1 MGKGTVIV
9 YGGGD
14 GDRKKLKPLCG
25 KLDLRLRWVLPEEMH
40 QPVGAFAGA
49 EKFRETTEPG
59 ELPGMML
66 VFANVTDRQLESF
79 LSGMKTAR
87 VGGGSLKAV
96 LTETNSRWTGPEL
109 YRELSRERAELE
121 PEVCPPGK
129 TDSDA

>member
-1 MGKGTVIV
+1 MGKGSVIV

-49 EKFRETTEPG
+49 VKFRETAEPG
-59 ELPGMML
+59 ALPGMML

-87 VGGGSLKAV
+87 VGAGSLKAV
-96 LTETNSRWTGPEL
+96 LTEHNAQWTSSKLHESL
-109 YRELSRERAELE
+109 VQEYEMLKNA
-121 PEVCPPGK
+121 GK
-129 TDSDA
+129 TSTTNKEL